1 MRTAICPTELQFHDL
16 ARHFLALTAWDR
28 FLRFGWILS
37 DDDVVS
43 YVESL
48 MHSIETVLVVVDTP
62 PEICGVLHLD
72 VTGRCAD
79 LGLSVSGWARGK
91 GIGTVLLERALRLA
105 SARGVTTLFVRN
117 LNHMPALMRL
127 ARRVGMNVI
136 CAHRAGANQLEW
148 PAGSDRATRHDALS
162 ADVTL
167 ADYNLRSQWD
177 SRPPIDSPRVE
188 APEQSLDHRPQSAR
202 QVEGHTRQHHR
213 AALQATHKHS
223 AVLTHYFQ
231 SRRPPGAGDSND
243 RQ

>member
-16 ARHFLALTAWDR
+16 ASHFLALTARDR
-28 FLRFGWILS
+28 FLRFGWVLS

-43 YVESL
+43 YAQSL
-48 MHSIETVLVVVDTP
+48 MHSIETVLVVVEPP

-91 GIGTVLLERALRLA
+91 GIGTLLLERTRRLA

-127 ARRVGMNVI
+127 AHRVGMNVI
-136 CAHRAGANQLEW
+136 CAPRAGTNRLEL
-148 PAGSDRATRHDALS
+148 PAGSDGATRHDALS

-167 ADYNLRSQWD
+167 ADYDLRFQWNT
-177 SRPPIDSPRVE
+177 VE
-188 APEQSLDHRPQSAR
+188 QP
-202 QVEGHTRQHHR
+202 
-213 AALQATHKHS
+213 ATC
-223 AVLTHYFQ
+223 
-231 SRRPPGAGDSND
+231 
-243 RQ
+243 